1 MDVYSQEK
9 KSQDSS
15 DIGNKLSDFEILQ
28 ILGQGAYGFVAKVKS
43 KLNLKIYALKKYEK
57 KYLDDPDTKKYVLN
71 ETVFMKQ
78 LNHENVVK
86 LYNDFQDKN
95 NDLYMIMEY
104 MDGGD
109 LYTFISAHMSLNK
122 TIEEEKLWDIFEQC
136 LRGLVY
142 LHKKGL
148 IHRDIKPANLLLN
161 TKGEVKYSDFNVS
174 AIINPDKAREFTK
187 DKNKEENLLN
197 KMTQVG
203 SGNYAAPEINKE
215 DSIYIEYDLKIDVYS
230 LGITFCT
237 LAFFEMEI
245 PKDPEKKQKLGYSQE
260 LYNIINLMI
269 TSSPSK
275 RPSSLQA
282 YNNFIKF
289 YVEKYV
295 HNTGLMSCIQCLFA
309 SPSIYNFLC
318 HNNYPKETLSKMPI
332 FEKFL
337 IIIIIIIIIIILVV
351 I

>member
-148 IHRDIKPANLLLN
+148 IHRDIKPANLLWIQKVKLN
-161 TKGEVKYSDFNVS
+161 IVILMYLQ
-174 AIINPDKAREFTK
+174 
-187 DKNKEENLLN
+187 LLILI
-197 KMTQVG
+197 KH
-203 SGNYAAPEINKE
+203 GN
-215 DSIYIEYDLKIDVYS
+215 SLKIK
-230 LGITFCT
+230 T
-237 LAFFEMEI
+237 
-245 PKDPEKKQKLGYSQE
+245 KKKIYL
-260 LYNIINLMI
+260 
-269 TSSPSK
+269 
-275 RPSSLQA
+275 
-282 YNNFIKF
+282 IK
-289 YVEKYV
+289 
-295 HNTGLMSCIQCLFA
+295 
-309 SPSIYNFLC
+309 
-318 HNNYPKETLSKMPI
+318 
-332 FEKFL
+332 
-337 IIIIIIIIIIILVV
+337 
-351 I
+351 

>member
-1 MDVYSQEK
+1 
-9 KSQDSS
+9 
-15 DIGNKLSDFEILQ
+15 
-28 ILGQGAYGFVAKVKS
+28 
-43 KLNLKIYALKKYEK
+43 
-57 KYLDDPDTKKYVLN
+57 
-71 ETVFMKQ
+71 
-78 LNHENVVK
+78 
-86 LYNDFQDKN
+86 
-95 NDLYMIMEY
+95 
-104 MDGGD
+104 
-109 LYTFISAHMSLNK
+109 
-122 TIEEEKLWDIFEQC
+122 
-136 LRGLVY
+136 
-142 LHKKGL
+142 
-148 IHRDIKPANLLLN
+148 
-161 TKGEVKYSDFNVS
+161 
-174 AIINPDKAREFTK
+174 
-187 DKNKEENLLN
+187 
-197 KMTQVG
+197 MTQVG

-245 PKDPEKKQKLGYSQE
+245 PKDPEKIQKLGYSQE

-269 TSSPSK
+269 TSAPSK

-332 FEKFL
+332 FEKFYEIFL
-337 IIIIIIIIIIILVV
+337 ETYFPQKNLPLSSTFLNS
-351 I
+351 